1 MFDHVLDYFN
11 NHTFTEALS
20 AGIIPSILLI
30 AILILVLKIL
40 EMSKPNH
47 SGVYKTAAKIANK
60 QAQAIKNAE
69 LKAQLNAEAK
79 ETASIDRLQDEVAK
93 YKEMHK
99 QFNSWSK
106 ES

>member
-20 AGIIPSILLI
+20 AGMVPSILLI

-47 SGVYKTAAKIANK
+47 SGVYKTAAKIVNK
-60 QAQAIKNAE
+60 QTQAIKNAE
-69 LKAQLNAEAK
+69 LQAQLNTEAEEA
-79 ETASIDRLQDEVAK
+79 ASIDRLQDEVAM
-93 YKEMHK
+93 YKGMHEK
-99 QFNSWSK
+99 FNSWSK